1 MDSVAISMV
10 IVPGVVALL
19 LFLVFTYLYEQS
31 RQAYFR
37 AWQFGWAAFTLH
49 YVLDAVNTITQS
61 QIVAFLGSLLLVTMA
76 VCIFVSTRL
85 MRDRF
90 RLQWYDILIGA
101 MGAGLAFWNVKA
113 RVVQGAFRPEVV
125 TNPHF
130 RLEIFLA
137 AILLY
142 ASLYFYRHA
151 HRKNSLA
158 FRLLA
163 MSLALWAVLMV
174 VGQFRNPFIELFGVS

>member
-37 AWQFGWAAFTLH
+37 AWQLGWAAFTLH
-49 YVLDAVNTITQS
+49 YVLDGVDVYAPS
-61 QIVAFLGSLLLVTMA
+61 QIVASLGSLLLVMMA

-85 MRDRF
+85 MRERF
-90 RLQWYDILIGA
+90 RLQGYEIVISVI
-101 MGAGLAFWNVKA
+101 GAGLALWNVKA
-113 RVVQGAFRPEVV
+113 HVINGVFRPEVV

-137 AILLY
+137 AVLLY
-142 ASLYFYRHA
+142 SSLYFYRHA
-151 HRKNSLA
+151 HRRNSLA

-163 MSLALWAVLMV
+163 MSLALWAVLMA
-174 VGQFRNPFIELFGVS
+174 VGQFRNPFIEL

>member
-1 MDSVAISMV
+1 MTSVAISMV

-49 YVLDAVNTITQS
+49 YVLDAVDVVAPS
-61 QIVAFLGSLLLVTMA
+61 QIVAFFGSLLLVTMA
-76 VCIFVSTRL
+76 ACIFVSTRL
-85 MRDRF
+85 MRERF
-90 RLQWYDILIGA
+90 RLQAYEAIIA
-101 MGAGLAFWNVKA
+101 VIGAGLAFWNVKA
-113 RVVQGAFRPEVV
+113 RVINGVFRPEVA

-137 AILLY
+137 AVLLY
-142 ASLYFYRHA
+142 SSLYFYRH
-151 HRKNSLA
+151 
-158 FRLLA
+158 
-163 MSLALWAVLMV
+163 
-174 VGQFRNPFIELFGVS
+174 

>member
-1 MDSVAISMV
+1 MERILAGIV

-37 AWQFGWAAFTLH
+37 AWQFGWAAFTSH
-49 YVLDAVNTITQS
+49 YVLDAVNTLAPS
-61 QIVAFLGSLLLVTMA
+61 QIVAFVGALLLVMMA
-76 VCIFVSTRL
+76 VCIFISTRL
-85 MRDRF
+85 MRERF
-90 RLQWYDILIGA
+90 RLEWYDIVIFV
-101 MGAGLAFWNVKA
+101 MGAGLALWNVKA
-113 RVVQGAFRPEVV
+113 RVISGVFRPEVV

-137 AILLY
+137 AVLLY
-142 ASLYFYRHA
+142 SSLYFYRHA

-174 VGQFRNPFIELFGVS
+174 VGQFRNPFIEL